1 MKTEF
6 MKYILKKSQK
16 NKRKYSYLNITFI
29 DKYEKFTFV
38 HLFKQT
44 SKQATNSFYER
55 NIKSTNK
62 EQKLK
67 FLVNKIEFQKFEIK
81 TRKVNKT

>member
-1 MKTEF
+1 MKNL
-6 MKYILKKSQK
+6 YI
-16 NKRKYSYLNITFI
+16 YL
-29 DKYEKFTFV
+29 
-38 HLFKQT
+38 

-67 FLVNKIEFQKFEIK
+67 FLVNKIEFQRFEIK
-81 TRKVNKT
+81 TREVNKT